1 MSHDYAAQRRDT
13 FQTFRQ
19 SKGVSLPKTAV
30 VEFAFF
36 VEENDAS
43 WPAFERAL
51 RLAGFA
57 TRRLK
62 DGETLIASFGPMPVT
77 PEAIWEREHA
87 ATEIALKHDFY
98 PDGWELAE

>member
-19 SKGVSLPKTAV
+19 SKGVSLPKTAIV
-30 VEFAFF
+30 DFAFF
-36 VEENDAS
+36 IEELDAS
-43 WPAFERAL
+43 WAAFERAL
-51 RLAGFA
+51 RLAGFS